1 MCPIEEYAIS
11 RLMLVWPIA
20 ASAPR
25 IIEAMDTSTMSCCQA
40 ISRWPNGVTMTRSSR
55 PIAATFGA
63 VEKNTVT
70 GVGAPS

>member
-1 MCPIEEYAIS
+1 MWPIEEYAIS
-11 RLMLVWPIA
+11 RLMLVCPIA

-25 IIEAMDTSTMSCCQA
+25 IIEAMDTSTISCCQA
-40 ISRWPNGVTMTRSSR
+40 ISRWPNGVAMVRSSSAN
-55 PIAATFGA
+55 AATLGA